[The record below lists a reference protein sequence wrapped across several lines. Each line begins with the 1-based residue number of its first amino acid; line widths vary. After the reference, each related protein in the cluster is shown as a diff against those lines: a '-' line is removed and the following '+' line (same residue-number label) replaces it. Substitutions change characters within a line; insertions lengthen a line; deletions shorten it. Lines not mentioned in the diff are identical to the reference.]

1 MILLLNSVSIN
12 FGGKDISGVL
22 QGILRLYKVIVTDNP
37 PVPAW
42 ILKSWI
48 RCKVYSTVWMSSI
61 KRRLPRNFKEI

>member
-12 FGGKDISGVL
+12 FEGKDISGVL
-22 QGILRLYKVIVTDNP
+22 QGYYVMVTDNP